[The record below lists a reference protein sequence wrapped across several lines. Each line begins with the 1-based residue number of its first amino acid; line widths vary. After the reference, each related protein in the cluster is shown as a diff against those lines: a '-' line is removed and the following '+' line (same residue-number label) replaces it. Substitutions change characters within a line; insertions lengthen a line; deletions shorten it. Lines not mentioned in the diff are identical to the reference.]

1 MSSSIEFLL
10 QKYGIS
16 PKTSFQS
23 YSNVP
28 SRSNQSPLKS
38 SDLSSTLELELQRAK
53 SEIADLKSQ
62 ITSLNLQ
69 KDKELTLK
77 TLDLDSEFKF
87 QLSKSRGL
95 EDQVTFLKTQMEFYE
110 TENKKM
116 QEQFFIEKENW
127 MLQMESLKRQLQY
140 KQIEGNSS
148 SSSVKLEKEENRML
162 REQVMQLKNN
172 EVELNCELDEL
183 RRAFDREKGKMQ
195 ESVGLKDIE
204 MKTCSGEFQ
213 LVLQQMKQEQERLQ
227 QACANLNGNVCEK
240 DKKIKELENVLR
252 LSEEAREALKK
263 QQMAT
268 QDFIKDVVSVNEQ
281 LVGSLQKSSNPKNK
295 KRTNSAS
302 RKSNTLPKPFQD
314 EDSQRKKVSIPS
326 YLNNESKIQETI
338 QNLEEEIQE
347 INSNY
352 KKLLIKT
359 NDGSSDYLKYKEE
372 IDNLAKLLEE
382 KSKTLFAAKR
392 KYSSMVREKI
402 INKAIN

>member
-16 PKTSFQS
+16 PKNSCQS
-23 YSNVP
+23 YSNLH
-28 SRSNQSPLKS
+28 SHQSPLRS

-53 SEIADLKSQ
+53 SEITDLKSQ

-77 TLDLDSEFKF
+77 TLDLDSELKF
-87 QLSKSRGL
+87 YSNKNRSL
-95 EDQVTFLKTQMEFYE
+95 EEQVTFLKTQMEFYE

-148 SSSVKLEKEENRML
+148 ISSVKLEKEENRML
-162 REQVMQLKNN
+162 REQMMQLKNN

-183 RRAFDREKGKMQ
+183 RRAFEREKNKMQ
-195 ESVGLKDIE
+195 ESVSLKDIE
-204 MKTCSGEFQ
+204 MKTCVGEFQ
-213 LVLQQMKQEQERLQ
+213 LTLQQMKQEKEKLQ
-227 QACANLNGNVCEK
+227 QVCANLNGDLNEK

-263 QQMAT
+263 QQTAT

-281 LVGSLQKSSNPKNK
+281 LVGSLQKSSNPKK
-295 KRTNSAS
+295 KRSNSTS
-302 RKSNTLPKPFQD
+302 KKSKTLPKHFQD
-314 EDSQRKKVSIPS
+314 EDPVRKKVSVPS